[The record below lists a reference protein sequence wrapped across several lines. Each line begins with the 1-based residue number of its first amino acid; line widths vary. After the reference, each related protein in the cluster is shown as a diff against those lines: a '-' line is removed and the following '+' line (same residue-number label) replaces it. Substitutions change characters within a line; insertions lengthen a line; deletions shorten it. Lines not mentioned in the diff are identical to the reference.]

1 MPRRNQ
7 RIDLDF
13 YVTPHWQTDILM
25 REGLA
30 RALQDDY
37 DRPPVLVEP
46 CVGEGHIIRAIAPW
60 VPDAQ
65 WSTNDLDPRHVADS
79 HLDAGTDEFW
89 GGYSRDIERPD
100 WVISN
105 PPFSDAV
112 RIIPRAYDA
121 ARVGIAMLLR
131 VTWLEPCEDRKVW
144 LASHPPTW
152 ELVMERYSYRQNG
165 SQDSATAAWFV
176 WVKDPNA
183 GPQRI
188 VVVPGRGVQPAL
200 GEMAL

>member
-1 MPRRNQ
+1 MASRNRRVE
-7 RIDLDF
+7 LDC
-13 YVTPHWQTDILM
+13 YQTPHWQTDVLM

-30 RALQDDY
+30 RTLQDDY
-37 DRPPVLVEP
+37 DEPPVLLEP
-46 CVGEGHIIRAIAPW
+46 CVGEGHILRAMAPW
-60 VPDAQ
+60 VPDLRWA
-65 WSTNDLDPRHVADS
+65 TNDLDPRHEADT
-79 HLDAGTDEFW
+79 HLDAGSDQFW
-89 GGYSRDIERPD
+89 GLPGIAASRPD

-112 RIIPRAYDA
+112 RIIPRAYEA
-121 ARVGIAMLLR
+121 AKVGIAMLLR

-200 GEMAL
+200 AEMAL

>member
-1 MPRRNQ
+1 MASRG
-7 RIDLDF
+7 RIDFD
-13 YVTPHWQTDILM
+13 YYPTPAWQTDVLM

-30 RALQDDY
+30 RTLRDDY
-37 DRPPVLVEP
+37 DQAPVLLEP
-46 CVGEGHIIRAIAPW
+46 CVGEGHIIRAVNEW
-60 VPDAQ
+60 VPDAR
-65 WSTNDLDPRHVADS
+65 WSTNDLDPRHEADS
-79 HLDAGTDEFW
+79 HMDAGRDAFW
-89 GGYSRDIERPD
+89 GRPGLAKSRPG

-112 RIIPRAYDA
+112 RIIPRAYEA
-121 ARVGIAMLLR
+121 AKVGIAMLLR

-152 ELVMERYSYRQNG
+152 QLVMERYSYRQNG

-200 GEMAL
+200 EAAL